1 MTEWTEIGNDKGV
14 GKKEIQVMELQNTP
28 SHRRDLCH
36 MTIVVRALL
45 NWLVDSSLWYNSS
58 RSITLVSK
66 NAG

>member
-36 MTIVVRALL
+36 MTIVV
-45 NWLVDSSLWYNSS
+45 
-58 RSITLVSK
+58 
-66 NAG
+66 